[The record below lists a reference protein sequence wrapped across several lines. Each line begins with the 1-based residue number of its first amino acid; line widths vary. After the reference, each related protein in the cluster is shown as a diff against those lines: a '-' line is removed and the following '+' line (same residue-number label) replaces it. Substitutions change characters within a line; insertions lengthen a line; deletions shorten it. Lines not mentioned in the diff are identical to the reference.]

1 MKTVMTAGL
10 LLALTTS
17 AALADSAKGKKLH
30 DAQCMKCHDTSVYTR
45 PKHFISS
52 RDALRKQVNRCH
64 QNVGAQ
70 WSDEDIN
77 DVVQYLDETFYKFK

>member
-1 MKTVMTAGL
+1 MKTIITAGL
-10 LLALTTS
+10 LLALTTGN
-17 AALADSAKGKKLH
+17 ALADSAKGKKLH

-45 PKHFISS
+45 PKHFISN
-52 RDALRKQVNRCH
+52 RDALTKQVNRCH